1 MRILYWIVV
10 IGALLLSGAS
20 AFLFF
25 GETNMDEEALARAK
39 FDADLAAAES
49 AAETGGPTAQY
60 RLAMTLLDA
69 PEEDLRD
76 PAGARAWFRKAA
88 AQGHIDAQF
97 ELGMLFARGD
107 GVPQSYHRAA
117 EWLRLAAGLGR
128 HREAQFRLGD
138 MYFHGRGVPHD
149 YSAALGWFLKA
160 AERGHPVAQ
169 HVVGVMY
176 AEGWGVDV
184 DNIEAYK
191 WLTLALPARDR
202 VRAYD
207 PNQDPQAMREAL
219 LLRMNQS
226 QIDLARKRVAAW
238 KPSE

>member
-1 MRILYWIVV
+1 MRVLYWIVV

-25 GETNMDEEALARAK
+25 GETNMDAEALARAK
-39 FDADLAAAES
+39 FDAELAAAS
-49 AAETGGPTAQY
+49 AEAETGGAAAQY
-60 RLAMTLLDA
+60 RLAKTLLDA
-69 PEEDLRD
+69 PDDLRD
-76 PAGARAWFRKAA
+76 PGGARVWLRKAA
-88 AQGHIDAQF
+88 EQGHIDAQF
-97 ELGMLFARGD
+97 ELGVLFARGD

-117 EWLRLAAGLGR
+117 DWLRLAAGLGR

-138 MYFHGRGVPHD
+138 MYFHGRGVPQD
-149 YSAALGWFLKA
+149 YGAALGWFLKA

-169 HVVGVMY
+169 YVIGVMY
-176 AEGWGVDV
+176 AEGWGVEV

-207 PNQDPQAMREAL
+207 SNQDPQAVRETL

-226 QIDLARKRVAAW
+226 QIDLARKKLAAW
-238 KPSE
+238 KSAQ